1 MIATYCATE
10 QLGFLPLESVK
21 ERLLGALLSRAAL
34 VKYEILYKHQHLS
47 F

>member
-21 ERLLGALLSRAAL
+21 ERLLGAFLSRAAL
-34 VKYEILYKHQHLS
+34 VKYKILYKHERFS